1 MANFNLNK
9 VIIGGRLTADPEL
22 RTTNSGVATTSFTIA
37 VNGVGKNA
45 EPQFFDSVAWRE
57 KAEFVAK
64 YFKKGSNIC
73 ITGSLKNRSWTD
85 TQGVKQRRT
94 EIQVDEVMFVDSKAD
109 VVEDE
114 PVEEVVTETVE
125 EAPKAKRTRKT
136 TKAVETPT
144 MEDDNSTDDLPF

>member
-22 RTTNSGVATTSFTIA
+22 RNTNSGVATATFSIA
-37 VNGVGKNA
+37 VNGVGKDA
-45 EPQFFDSVAWRE
+45 EPDFFDAVAWRS
-57 KAEFVAK
+57 KAEFIAK
-64 YFKKGSNIC
+64 YFKKGSSIC
-73 ITGSLKNRSWTD
+73 VTGSLKNRSWVD
-85 TQGVKQRRT
+85 ANGNKQRRT

-109 VVEDE
+109 IAEDKPTVEE
-114 PVEEVVTETVE
+114 PVPE

-136 TKAVETPT
+136 KAVEAPA